1 MTGATMTLKHKTV
14 SRRLC
19 AGMTLVE
26 LMIAMSIG
34 LFLIAGAITV
44 YLQGRATYRVNE
56 TIARLQENARY
67 VFSVVE
73 PDIRMAQFWG
83 LRTQAWVIDNRA
95 GPDDPVSAL
104 SPAGDCGVNWT
115 INLEQSVEA
124 TNNNYGFT
132 CAAFGTA
139 VATADTLTIRR
150 AAAETSAPA
159 ANTLQVQTTRG
170 DNSAL
175 FMGAALPAG
184 FSAAS
189 SETREL
195 VVNGYYVSQNS
206 SLDLPGNPVPSLRR
220 KLLRNGGAGPSIVDE
235 EVLPGVEDLQIEF
248 GIDTDLIG
256 TANRGTIDRYVNPD
270 DAILDPTDANFDP
283 NARILAVR
291 IWLRLRSERPEFS
304 IPVGPDFDYADQ
316 NVPAIDDGYH
326 RQLFTKTIFI
336 RNAR

>member
-1 MTGATMTLKHKTV
+1 MANVTLNIHRKTPW
-14 SRRLC
+14 RRM

-26 LMIAMSIG
+26 LMISMSIG
-34 LFLIAGAITV
+34 LFLIAGAFTV
-44 YLQGRATYRVNE
+44 YLQGRATFQVNE
-56 TIARLQENARY
+56 TVARLQENARY
-67 VFSVVE
+67 VFSVIE

-83 LRTQAWVIDNRA
+83 LRTRPYAIQNRA
-95 GPDDPVSAL
+95 GPDDPASPL
-104 SPAGDCGVNWT
+104 SPSGDCGINWT
-115 INLEQSVEA
+115 VNLDRSVEA
-124 TNNNYGFT
+124 SNNSYGFT
-132 CAAFGTA
+132 CGAYGTA
-139 VATADTLTIRR
+139 VAAADTLTIRR
-150 AAAETSAPA
+150 ASTDTAIPG

-195 VVNGYYVSQNS
+195 IVNGYYVSQNS
-206 SLDLPGNPVPSLRR
+206 SLDMPGNPVPSLRR
-220 KLLRNGGAGPSIVDE
+220 KFLRNGGAGPTIVDE

-248 GIDTDLIG
+248 GIDTDLEG

-270 DAILDPTDANFDP
+270 AAILDPADAGFDP

-304 IPVGPDFDYADQ
+304 MPIGPDLNYADQ
-316 NVPAIDDGYH
+316 NVAAIDDGYY

>member
-1 MTGATMTLKHKTV
+1 
-14 SRRLC
+14 
-19 AGMTLVE
+19 MTLVE

-44 YLQGRATYRVNE
+44 YLQGRATFRVNE
-56 TIARLQENARY
+56 TVARLQENARY
-67 VFSVVE
+67 VFSVIE

-83 LRTQAWVIDNRA
+83 LRTQSYAIENRA
-95 GPDDPVSAL
+95 GPNDAASGL

-115 INLEQSVEA
+115 VNLDQSVEA

-132 CAAFGTA
+132 CGAYGTA

-150 AAAETSAPA
+150 AATETSVPA
-159 ANTLQVQTTRG
+159 ANTLHVQTTRG

-184 FSAAS
+184 FVASS

-195 VVNGYYVSQNS
+195 IVNGYYVSQNS
-206 SLDLPGNPVPSLRR
+206 SLDTAGNPVPSLRR
-220 KLLRNGGAGPSIVDE
+220 KFLRNGGAGPNIVDE
-235 EVLPGVEDLQIEF
+235 EILPGVEDLQIEF
-248 GIDTDLIG
+248 GIDTDLAG

-270 DAILDPTDANFDP
+270 NAILDPTDASFDP

-291 IWLRLRSERPEFS
+291 IWLRLRSERPEYS
-304 IPVGPDFDYADQ
+304 IPVGPDLNYADQ
-316 NVPAIDDGYH
+316 NFAAVDDGYY
-326 RQLFTKTIFI
+326 RDLFTKTIFI